1 MGKLQVAIALLPD
14 AELNNRLAATALAAH
29 AASHG
34 RLRWPRLQ
42 AHLSLKQP
50 FVIESLAAVERSIE
64 QLAGELA
71 PLRVTLGATEV
82 QPPSP
87 GSPEAVVW
95 VGVDSH
101 PSLVEL
107 ERRLESAVSP
117 AAVSPAAL
125 SPAAASPA
133 ALSPPV
139 LSVPTGVLSPA
150 ADAAS
155 PFFSAAYRF
164 HVTLGFL
171 PTTSLGAEA
180 SLPALAGVTATFPE
194 LGVFVYDGL
203 PRAGWQC
210 MLYARRS
217 LSGGPSGPLPAS
229 SR

>member
-50 FVIESLAAVERSIE
+50 FVIESLAAVERTIE
-64 QLAGELA
+64 QLASELA

-107 ERRLESAVSP
+107 ERRLEGAL
-117 AAVSPAAL
+117 SPAAL
-125 SPAAASPA
+125 SPAALSHA

-155 PFFSAAYRF
+155 PFVSAAYRF

-171 PTTSLGAEA
+171 PTPSLGAEA
-180 SLPALAGVTATFPE
+180 SLPALAGVTAMFPE